1 MEFEDFIETIKT
13 NIRKGSF
20 TSEAAVSQGV
30 ILPILSNLGWPVFKT
45 SIVIPQYSLE
55 GRRVDY
61 ALCHPEDRPAAF
73 VEVKKIGSCNTADRQ
88 LFEYAF
94 VAGVPL
100 AILTDGQEW
109 SFYLPGEQGRFD
121 ERRVYK
127 IDLLE
132 RTSEEASERLIRYLK
147 YERVCS
153 GEALN
158 SARNDYRNVARN
170 REIKATLPKAW
181 VTLIKEQDSILLDL
195 LSEKV
200 EDLCGYKPD
209 IDTCAQFLE
218 DYNKPIEQELPH
230 GRIRI
235 TTQRSPSETTTGRS
249 NNLGAGRFNFKYN
262 NSTYPA
268 RSARDVM
275 VKVFQILADED
286 KGFLERFTARS
297 HGRTRRYISKNKSEL
312 YKNRPD
318 LVDHHS
324 IEFIPGWWIGT
335 NYSRQNIQD
344 IIDLAFEVAGPRI
357 SSKFQVKVN

>member
-1 MEFEDFIETIKT
+1 MEFEDLVEMIKS

-20 TSEAAVSQGV
+20 TSEAGVSQGV
-30 ILPILSNLGWPVFKT
+30 VLPILDKLGWPVFNT
-45 SIVIPQYSLE
+45 SIVTPQFSLE

-61 ALCHPEDRPAAF
+61 ALCHPEKRPAAF
-73 VEVKKIGSCNTADRQ
+73 VEVKKIGSCDTADRQ

-109 SFYLPGEQGRFD
+109 SFYLPGEQGRYD

-132 RTSEEASERLIRYLK
+132 RTSQEATERLIRYLK

-153 GEALN
+153 GEALI

-170 REIKATLPKAW
+170 REIEAMLPKAW
-181 VTLIKEQDSILLDL
+181 VALIKEQDSILLEL

-209 IDTCAQFLE
+209 INTCALFLE
-218 DYNKPIEQELPH
+218 NYNKPIEQESS
-230 GRIRI
+230 
-235 TTQRSPSETTTGRS
+235 QRRVRTAVDRSSRETTTAHS
-249 NNLGAGRFNFKYN
+249 NNLGVSKFTFKYN
-262 NSTYPA
+262 NLIYSA

-275 VKVFQILADED
+275 VKVFQILANED

-297 HGRTRRYISKNKSEL
+297 HGRTRRYISKNRNEL

-318 LVDHHS
+318 LVEQQS
-324 IEFIPGWWIGT
+324 LEFVPGWWMGT

-344 IIDLAFEVAGPRI
+344 IIDLAFEVAEPSI